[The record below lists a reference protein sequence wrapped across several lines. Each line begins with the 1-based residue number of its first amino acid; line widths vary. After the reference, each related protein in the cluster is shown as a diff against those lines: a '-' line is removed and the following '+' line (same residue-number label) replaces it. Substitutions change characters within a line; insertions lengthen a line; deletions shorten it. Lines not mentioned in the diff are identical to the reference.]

1 VDEVDAMFERLK
13 AQGVRLVSEVVR
25 VGAGGHRYFFVHPAS
40 TGGVLVEIV
49 GGGVE

>member
-1 VDEVDAMFERLK
+1 
-13 AQGVRLVSEVVR
+13 VR

-49 GGGVE
+49 GEAA

>member
-1 VDEVDAMFERLK
+1 MFERLK
-13 AQGVRLVSEVVR
+13 EQGVRLASDAVR

-49 GGGVE
+49 GAQRKDARR